1 MANTTTDLD
10 TFPNSILI
18 NLFSVVCKFIAMI
31 IGVLGN
37 SVTIYTVFLSKGKTT
52 TAYLM
57 GNLALADLLVCLT
70 LYPMWIAEFIQIVLN
85 IDNDHD
91 LFCKFSRATMWA
103 FMFASIATLLAI
115 TVDRYLYIVKPMR
128 YPRIVTHRR
137 VFLAVSGIW
146 MTAWCLF
153 TVHYINDKRS
163 KSDYRSFCKIP
174 CIVNYFTNA
183 FAAYIPLTFI
193 FLLNFRILS
202 VARKQRKRI
211 LAETTISSVDDS
223 AEESPRRKM
232 SFVRGFFV
240 ALKTAKT
247 FAIIFVVLI
256 VCILVPSTVGQILDY
271 TCNTRCQQIWYV
283 LFHFELYGINS
294 VVNAFIYG
302 MRHVKYRKAYL
313 HILYK
318 LFFCHKATNS

>member
-1 MANTTTDLD
+1 MANTTTDLN
-10 TFPNSILI
+10 TLPNSIVTI
-18 NLFSVVCKFIAMI
+18 LFSVVCKFIAMI

-37 SVTIYTVFLSKGKTT
+37 AVILYTVFLSKGKTT

-70 LYPMWIAEFIQIVLN
+70 LYPMWIAEFILIMLH
-85 IDNDHD
+85 IDSDQD

-103 FMFASIATLLAI
+103 FMFASTATLLAI
-115 TVDRYLYIVKPMR
+115 TVDCYLYIVKPLR

-137 VFLAVSGIW
+137 VFVAVSGIW

-183 FAAYIPLTFI
+183 FAAYIPLTLI

-211 LAETTISSVDDS
+211 LAETTISSADDS
-223 AEESPRRKM
+223 AEESPRRKI
-232 SFVRGFFV
+232 SFG
-240 ALKTAKT
+240 AW
-247 FAIIFVVLI
+247 IFRRFKISENICHYLRRI
-256 VCILVPSTVGQILDY
+256 DRLYPS
-271 TCNTRCQQIWYV
+271 
-283 LFHFELYGINS
+283 S
-294 VVNAFIYG
+294 VHG
-302 MRHVKYRKAYL
+302 WT
-313 HILYK
+313 HIG
-318 LFFCHKATNS
+318 

>member
-1 MANTTTDLD
+1 
-10 TFPNSILI
+10 
-18 NLFSVVCKFIAMI
+18 
-31 IGVLGN
+31 
-37 SVTIYTVFLSKGKTT
+37 
-52 TAYLM
+52 
-57 GNLALADLLVCLT
+57 
-70 LYPMWIAEFIQIVLN
+70 
-85 IDNDHD
+85 
-91 LFCKFSRATMWA
+91 
-103 FMFASIATLLAI
+103 MFASIATLLAI
-115 TVDRYLYIVKPMR
+115 TVDRYLYIVKRMR

-183 FAAYIPLTFI
+183 FAAYIPLTLI
-193 FLLNFRILS
+193 FLFNFRILS

-211 LAETTISSVDDS
+211 LAYL
-223 AEESPRRKM
+223 
-232 SFVRGFFV
+232 